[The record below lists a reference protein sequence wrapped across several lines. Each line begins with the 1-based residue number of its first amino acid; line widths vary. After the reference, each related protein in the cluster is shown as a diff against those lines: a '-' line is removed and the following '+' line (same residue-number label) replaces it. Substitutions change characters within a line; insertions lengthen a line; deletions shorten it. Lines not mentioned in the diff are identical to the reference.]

1 MAKFLGFNIGG
12 KKEVL
17 PPQNDNITNDSY
29 YNFTSPFL
37 NVGKGNLSLPYI
49 TPGYM
54 GVNGY
59 VRYGQD
65 NLFPNLLRQLSH
77 TSPLHSSII
86 RFITNATIGGGFEYV
101 NYGLNGKSKVDL
113 YKFEN
118 QTNLKKLLKHITK
131 DALVFEAINFIIK
144 NDANG
149 VAKSIKRVPM
159 DELRWD
165 EEMCLY
171 TYCKDFSRNVGIR
184 SYKKYEI
191 GEANCEGILT
201 IRFDD
206 GDNIYPIPAYASA
219 NNWIFLDGESSF
231 LHKSNILNSIFP
243 STVFKF
249 PKKPASDEEL
259 QQYKKTIES
268 AKGAQQA
275 GRAIAFFENGLD
287 SLPIIES
294 LPTSDNDK
302 LFLQTD
308 ERTDTKICQAWT
320 IDPILMGI
328 RVSGKLGSGSDIK
341 QSYTIFEKNTIMP
354 LRNELEDIVNML
366 MDLFKVQGEFKIK
379 NYQIIG
385 DEIIQSQTK

>member
-1 MAKFLGFNIGG
+1 MANFLGFNFGG
-12 KKEVL
+12 KKETNI
-17 PPQNDNITNDSY
+17 PPAPTNDNY

-49 TPGYM
+49 TPAYT
-54 GVNGY
+54 GVGGY

-65 NLFPNLLRQLSH
+65 NLFPNLLRQLYH

-86 RFITNATIGGGFEYV
+86 NYIVNATVGGGYSIENGASDAKGKVEQYRFETTV
-101 NYGLNGKSKVDL
+101 GMKQLVKR
-113 YKFEN
+113 
-118 QTNLKKLLKHITK
+118 ITK
-131 DALVFEAINFIIK
+131 DALVFGVVNLLVK
-144 NDANG
+144 NDKNG
-149 VAKSIKRVPM
+149 KAISVKRIPM
-159 DELRWD
+159 DELRWNENGD
-165 EEMCLY
+165 KY
-171 TYCKDFSRNVGIR
+171 TYCKDFSRNIGLK
-184 SYKKYEI
+184 YYDKYEI
-191 GEANCEGILT
+191 AKPTHEGILT

-206 GDNIYPIPAYASA
+206 GDSTYPMPSYASA

-259 QQYKKTIES
+259 QSYKKTLES
-268 AKGAQQA
+268 AKGAQAA
-275 GRAIAFFENGLD
+275 GRAIAFFENGAEL
-287 SLPIIES
+287 LPTIETI
-294 LPTSDNDK
+294 PTSDNQN

-308 ERTDTKICQAWT
+308 ERTDSKICQAWS

-341 QSYTIFEKNTIMP
+341 QSYVIFEKNVIMP
-354 LRNELEDIVNML
+354 LREEIEMIVNMM
-366 MDLFKVQGEFKIK
+366 MDIFHITGEFKFN

-385 DEIIQSQTK
+385 EVIVDKTETK